1 MTGHGRGEHS
11 QDGYKAVV
19 ELAGGNRRQLEI
31 RVSLPREFE
40 SLEGEIRERLQ
51 RRLSRGRVSV
61 RGAVL
66 TAKGE
71 DLARVVLNEA
81 LARECATRLRELA
94 ATAGIEGA
102 VGIDSVTRIP
112 GVLRVEAGVENA
124 KWVGILIPRALDK
137 ALVGM
142 LAMRRAEGEKL
153 GEDLRRRMDR
163 MRRATAK
170 VERRAPK
177 VLARYRKQLLER
189 VRQAG
194 IEGVEMD
201 DERLLKEV
209 VLFADR
215 SDISEELT
223 RLQSHFDQFDA
234 RARSRQAVG
243 RTLDFLA
250 QEIHREVNTIGAK
263 ANDALISKEVVSIK
277 TELEKFREQCPAA
290 TITAAYPARF
300 AWEESASIFCARV
313 VRGTISMHTVV
324 TPRCASAATSGPS
337 LNGSRKLTCT
347 APSGSSAT
355 ASADGL
361 RTRSTTSD
369 ATTAESMSATT
380 SAPASR

>member
-1 MTGHGRGEHS
+1 MNSMTGHGRGEHS
-11 QDGYKAVV
+11 QDGYKAVA

-40 SLEGEIRERLQ
+40 SLEREIRERLQ

-61 RGAVL
+61 RVAVL

-81 LARECATRLRELA
+81 LARECAARLRELA

-102 VGIDSVTRIP
+102 VGIDSVARIP
-112 GVLRVEAGVENA
+112 GVLRVEAGAENA
-124 KWVGILIPRALDK
+124 KRVGILIQRALDK
-137 ALVGM
+137 ALRGM

-170 VERRAPK
+170 VEKRAPK
-177 VLARYRKQLLER
+177 VLVRYRKQLLER

-234 RARSRQAVG
+234 WARSRQPVG

-263 ANDALISKEVVSIK
+263 ANDALISKEVVSLK
-277 TELEKFREQCPAA
+277 TELEKFREQVQNV
-290 TITAAYPARF
+290 
-300 AWEESASIFCARV
+300 E
-313 VRGTISMHTVV
+313 
-324 TPRCASAATSGPS
+324 
-337 LNGSRKLTCT
+337 
-347 APSGSSAT
+347 
-355 ASADGL
+355 
-361 RTRSTTSD
+361 
-369 ATTAESMSATT
+369 
-380 SAPASR
+380 

>member
-11 QDGYKAVV
+11 QDGYKAIA

-40 SLEGEIRERLQ
+40 SLEGEVRARLQ

-61 RGAVL
+61 RVAVL
-66 TAKGE
+66 NARGE

-81 LARECATRLRELA
+81 LARECAARLRDLA
-94 ATAGIEGA
+94 AVAGIEGS
-102 VGIDSVTRIP
+102 VGMDSVARIP
-112 GVLRVEAGVENA
+112 GVLRVEAGAGEA
-124 KWVGILIPRALDK
+124 KRVGILIQRALDK
-137 ALVGM
+137 ALAVM

-153 GEDLRRRMDR
+153 GEDLQRRIDH
-163 MRRATAK
+163 MRRAAAK

-177 VLARYRKQLLER
+177 VLERYRKQLLER

-194 IEGVEMD
+194 IEGVEAD

-234 RARSRQAVG
+234 LARSRQPVG

-250 QEIHREVNTIGAK
+250 QEMHREVNTIGAK
-263 ANDALISKEVVSIK
+263 ANDVLISKAVVSLK
-277 TELEKFREQCPAA
+277 TELEKFREQAQNV
-290 TITAAYPARF
+290 
-300 AWEESASIFCARV
+300 E
-313 VRGTISMHTVV
+313 
-324 TPRCASAATSGPS
+324 
-337 LNGSRKLTCT
+337 
-347 APSGSSAT
+347 
-355 ASADGL
+355 
-361 RTRSTTSD
+361 
-369 ATTAESMSATT
+369 
-380 SAPASR
+380 

>member
-11 QDGYKAVV
+11 QDGYKAVA
-19 ELAGGNRRQLEI
+19 ELAGGNRRQLEM

-40 SLEGEIRERLQ
+40 SLEGEVRGRLQ

-61 RGAVL
+61 RVVVL

-81 LARECATRLRELA
+81 LARECAARLQELA
-94 ATAGIEGA
+94 AMAGIEGA
-102 VGIDSVTRIP
+102 VGMDSVARIP
-112 GVLRVEAGVENA
+112 GVLRVEAGAGDGKRVEL
-124 KWVGILIPRALDK
+124 LIQRALDK
-137 ALVGM
+137 ALEGM

-153 GEDLRRRMDR
+153 GEDLQRRIDH
-163 MRRATAK
+163 MRRAAAK

-177 VLARYRKQLLER
+177 VLEGYRRQLLER

-194 IEGVEMD
+194 IEEVEAD

-234 RARSRQAVG
+234 LARSRQPVG

-250 QEIHREVNTIGAK
+250 QEMHREVNTIGAK
-263 ANDALISKEVVSIK
+263 ANDALISKAVVSLK
-277 TELEKFREQCPAA
+277 TELEKFREQAQNVA
-290 TITAAYPARF
+290 
-300 AWEESASIFCARV
+300 
-313 VRGTISMHTVV
+313 
-324 TPRCASAATSGPS
+324 
-337 LNGSRKLTCT
+337 
-347 APSGSSAT
+347 
-355 ASADGL
+355 
-361 RTRSTTSD
+361 
-369 ATTAESMSATT
+369 
-380 SAPASR
+380 

>member
-11 QDGYKAVV
+11 QNGYKAVA
-19 ELAGGNRRQLEI
+19 ELAGGNRKQLEI

-61 RGAVL
+61 RVAVL
-66 TAKGE
+66 NAKGE

-81 LARECATRLRELA
+81 LARESAARLRELA
-94 ATAGIEGA
+94 AVAGIEGS
-102 VGIDSVTRIP
+102 VGMDSVARIP
-112 GVLRVEAGVENA
+112 GVLRVETGAREA
-124 KWVGILIPRALDK
+124 KRIGILIQRALDK
-137 ALVGM
+137 ALAGM

-153 GEDLRRRMDR
+153 GEDLQRRIGL
-163 MRRATAK
+163 MRRAAAK
-170 VERRAPK
+170 VQTRAPK

-194 IEGVEMD
+194 IEGVEAD

-234 RARSRQAVG
+234 LGRSRQPVG

-250 QEIHREVNTIGAK
+250 QEMHREVNTLGAK
-263 ANDALISKEVVSIK
+263 ANDVLISKAVVSLK
-277 TELEKFREQCPAA
+277 TELEKFREQAQNV
-290 TITAAYPARF
+290 
-300 AWEESASIFCARV
+300 E
-313 VRGTISMHTVV
+313 
-324 TPRCASAATSGPS
+324 
-337 LNGSRKLTCT
+337 
-347 APSGSSAT
+347 
-355 ASADGL
+355 
-361 RTRSTTSD
+361 
-369 ATTAESMSATT
+369 
-380 SAPASR
+380 